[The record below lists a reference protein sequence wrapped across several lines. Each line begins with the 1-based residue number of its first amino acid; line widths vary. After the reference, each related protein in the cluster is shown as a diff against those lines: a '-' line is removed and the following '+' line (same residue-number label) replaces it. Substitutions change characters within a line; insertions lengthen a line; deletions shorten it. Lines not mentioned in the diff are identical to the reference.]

1 MTKKSELFLQR
12 NMEKRE
18 SRIKETRNFI
28 DEKTN
33 GSLMNNQKWLRLFE
47 LIEQHNSEFEIKT
60 LLASGI
66 RKADQILELESS
78 SLLIDNSGDFIEFL
92 EIELLVLKNT
102 SDLKSELEKLKV
114 EFTERADF
122 IELHGYRK

>member
-12 NMEKRE
+12 IKEKRN

-28 DEKTN
+28 VEKTN
-33 GSLMNNQKWLRLFE
+33 GSLMNNRKWLRVFE
-47 LIEQHNSEFEIKT
+47 LIEQRNSEFEIKT

-102 SDLKSELEKLKV
+102 SDLKSEMKKLNV

-122 IELHGYRK
+122 IEIHGYRN